1 VFDEDFQHWGG
12 EDMEMGYRVYN
23 NGFYFIPV
31 KGATALHQEPEGG
44 ESSVDREGGK
54 SITHDLLVD
63 KCPAAH
69 YRKYDSE
76 RTYSV
81 PKVSIYIPAYN
92 AEKYIKEAVDSALN
106 QSYTDLEVVVVDDG
120 STDKTAEILETNYSS
135 NPRVKWFN
143 QDNKG
148 IGGASNKALGHCRG
162 HIIGQ
167 LDADDRLKP
176 DAVEKLLPYFDNHR
190 VGCVYGCYKVINEDT
205 SYSVIIKIG

>member
-1 VFDEDFQHWGG
+1 
-12 EDMEMGYRVYN
+12 MGYRVYN

-69 YRKYDSE
+69 YRKQSPRE
-76 RTYSV
+76 LYSV

-106 QSYTDLEVVVVDDG
+106 QTFTDLEVVIVNDG
-120 STDKTAEILETNYSS
+120 STDNTAKILEDTYSS
-135 NPRVKWFN
+135 NKRVTCVTQNN
-143 QDNKG
+143 QG
-148 IGGASNKALGHCRG
+148 ISAASNKAISLCRG
-162 HIIGQ
+162 HLIGQ

-176 DAVEKLLPYFDNHR
+176 DAVEKLLPHFDNHQ
-190 VGCVYGCYKVINEDT
+190 VLQL
-205 SYSVIIKIG
+205 